1 MASEAREAQTKDPVN
16 QHGYDVQRQVGATRL
31 GVLKNWEWHDDPRR
45 FLFSMARYKF
55 VSKMFAGR
63 ANVLELGCGDGFNAP
78 IVLQTVKKLTLADF
92 DPVFIQDARDRM
104 KAPWIYEAKVLDLL
118 QDPIEGCYDAI
129 YSLDVLEHIPDDRQ
143 AMRELFRLLKPGGIA
158 LLSVPINPTRY
169 ETHENPA
176 ITGADARWAH
186 FSAHDHVRYYGM
198 DFADRLKD
206 VGFSVETFRMG
217 PDEEVRYALLRDEWI
232 TIATRPAA

>member
-129 YSLDVLEHIPDDRQ
+129 YSLDVLEHIPQ
-143 AMRELFRLLKPGGIA
+143 EREREVLTKICGALDPNGAVIIGMPSLESQEYASPPSRAGHINCKTMPDLNGLLGDFFHNVFMFSMNDEVVHTGYHKMAHYLFGLC
-158 LLSVPINPTRY
+158 
-169 ETHENPA
+169 
-176 ITGADARWAH
+176 TG
-186 FSAHDHVRYYGM
+186 
-198 DFADRLKD
+198 KK
-206 VGFSVETFRMG
+206 
-217 PDEEVRYALLRDEWI
+217 I
-232 TIATRPAA
+232 